1 MLLRNV
7 LSQFFIVK
15 YFKKPLL
22 FRVFFLGRLTLSSS
36 NIGLRRGNESRY
48 TMGEKIV
55 LTFFLGFSS
64 ASSSTPTQIQGFGG
78 LCVIP
83 QGQSPCPAADGTEL
97 IYSTGCQGEG
107 SQFIL
112 SNGILIHKC
121 SNKKICPQGGQ
132 NFYGTPLVIDNSC
145 DDTESKFER
154 TEGKYCC
161 LGCFSVLNKWLIK

>member
-1 MLLRNV
+1 M
-7 LSQFFIVK
+7 F
-15 YFKKPLL
+15 
-22 FRVFFLGRLTLSSS
+22 
-36 NIGLRRGNESRY
+36 

-55 LTFFLGFSS
+55 LFFLDFSP

-78 LCVIP
+78 LCIIP

-112 SNGILIHKC
+112 SNGILMHKC
-121 SNKKICPQGGQ
+121 SNKKICPQGGN

-145 DDTESKFER
+145 EDTESKFER
-154 TEGKYCC
+154 TEGKNCY
-161 LGCFSVLNKWLIK
+161 LGCFSVLNKWLIN